1 MCKNEQN
8 MIMDFITAAMPFI
21 TCGLMVALSAVSR
34 LSENSGKEEKNGRF
48 NSYHVTAILWFMTAI
63 LTMTSSDTSSYT
75 VYLCLGAFMLCLG
88 EADKK
93 RKSQE
98 EKE

>member
-1 MCKNEQN
+1 
-8 MIMDFITAAMPFI
+8 MDFITAAMPFI
-21 TCGLMVALSAVSR
+21 TCGLMVAIFAVSNF
-34 LSENSGKEEKNGRF
+34 SEKSKEEENGKNS
-48 NSYHVTAILWFMTAI
+48 SYYITAMLWFLTAI
-63 LTMTSSDTSSYT
+63 LTMISSDTSSYT

-93 RKSQE
+93 RKSRE